1 MRYTIRR
8 EGRGWLIAQPV
19 SYQTRKGVNIM
30 PTLTEILSAVT
41 DFVSSYAVFFVGGLV
56 IGLAA
61 WAISRLTRS
70 GR

>member
-1 MRYTIRR
+1 
-8 EGRGWLIAQPV
+8 
-19 SYQTRKGVNIM
+19 M
-30 PTLTEILSAVT
+30 PTLTEIINAVSS
-41 DFVSSYAVFFVGGLV
+41 FVSNYAVFFVGGLV

>member
-1 MRYTIRR
+1 
-8 EGRGWLIAQPV
+8 
-19 SYQTRKGVNIM
+19 M
-30 PTLTEILSAVT
+30 PSLTEIISAVT
-41 DFVSSYAVFFVGGLV
+41 DFVSDYAVFFVGGLV